1 MGSTTQHGHDDDA
14 SLDPREA
21 LALLEAE
28 RSRTQQHLVPDV
40 RLLYGAWGVAW
51 LVGFLV
57 LWSSAT
63 GRGPLALPPAAGG
76 AVFAGLLGAAVVV
89 TGVHIARRT
98 AGVRGA
104 SSTQGA
110 MYGWAWLLG
119 FGAMASLMASAAGA
133 GAPPEVLGV
142 LAPALSGLVVGLLYL
157 AGGTMWQDRAQY
169 SLGVWIL
176 VSSAVGALAG
186 YPTNHLVMGLLGGG
200 GFLVAALVVAVRGA
214 RGGATP

>member
-1 MGSTTQHGHDDDA
+1 MGTTTQHDQDDA
-14 SLDPREA
+14 GLDPREA
-21 LALLEAE
+21 LALLDAE
-28 RSRTQQHLVPDV
+28 RTRTQQRLVPDL
-40 RLLYGAWGVAW
+40 RLLYGTWGVAW

-57 LWSSAT
+57 LWGSTT

-76 AVFAGLLGAAVVV
+76 VVFAGLLVAAVVV

-119 FGAMASLMASAAGA
+119 FGCMASVMASAAGA
-133 GAPPEVLGV
+133 GASPDVLGV
-142 LAPALSGLVVGLLYL
+142 LGPAVSGLVVGLLYL
-157 AGGTMWQDRAQY
+157 GGGAMWQDRAQY

-176 VSSAVGALAG
+176 LSSAVGALAG
-186 YPTNHLVMGLLGGG
+186 HPSNHLVMGLLGGG
-200 GFLVAALVVAVRGA
+200 GFLVAALVVAA
-214 RGGATP
+214 RGPRAGAPA